1 MFTLKSIF
9 EYDEE
14 AHKKLIHQEGYED
27 GYEDGHDIGLKEGH
41 DVGLKEGHDIG
52 LKEERENG
60 IHVLINL
67 MKDASREEIITNIIR
82 YYSVS
87 WEDAEKY
94 ILNP

>member
-1 MFTLKSIF
+1 MSIF

-27 GYEDGHDIGLKEGH
+27 GYEDGHD
-41 DVGLKEGHDIG
+41 VG

-60 IHVLINL
+60 IHVLIDL
-67 MKDASREEIITNIIR
+67 MKDASQEEIITNIIR

-87 WEDAEKY
+87 REDAEKY
-94 ILNP
+94 VLNP